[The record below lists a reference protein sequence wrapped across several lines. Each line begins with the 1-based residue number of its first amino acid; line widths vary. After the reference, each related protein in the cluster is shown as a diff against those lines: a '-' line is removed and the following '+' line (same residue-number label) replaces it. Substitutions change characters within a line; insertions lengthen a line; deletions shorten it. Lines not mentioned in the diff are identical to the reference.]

1 MSIQQNRRSAIRNIV
16 AGTAAI
22 TATGMLFSF
31 KKEESTEMISNRLKG
46 NINHSV
52 SPWCYHELTLGELC
66 AVSKDIGITGIDLC
80 GPKDWPVLQKFGMY
94 SSMCNGAEINLTDG
108 FGDTQFHATLQ
119 KSYTEMIP
127 LVEKNGYKN
136 LICFSGSRRGKDNE
150 TGWANCVEGLKPL
163 VELAEKHNVVLCME
177 LLNSK
182 IDHKDYQCNN
192 VEWGVELAKRL
203 KSENFKLLFDIYHMQ
218 IMEGDIIRNI
228 TDYHQ
233 YIAHFHTGGI
243 PGRHEIDDT
252 QELYYPAVMKAIV
265 ASGFKGYVGQEF
277 VPKQADKIA
286 SLTKAIHICDV

>member
-1 MSIQQNRRSAIRNIV
+1 MGNQNRRSLIKNML

-22 TATGMLFSF
+22 TASGMLSSF
-31 KKEESTEMISNRLKG
+31 TTSEKRDGQFAPLKG

-52 SPWCYHELTLGELC
+52 SPWCYSELTLDQLC
-66 AVSKDIGITGIDLC
+66 ETSKGLGITGIDLC
-80 GPKDWPVLQKFGMY
+80 GPKDWPTLQKHGMY
-94 SSMCNGAEINLTDG
+94 SPMCNGAEINLTDG

-119 KSYTEMIP
+119 KSYTDMIP

-150 TGWANCVEGLKPL
+150 TGWNNCVTGLKPL
-163 VELAEKHNVVLCME
+163 VALAEKHNVVLCME

-192 VEWGVELAKRL
+192 VEWGVELCKRL
-203 KSENFKLLFDIYHMQ
+203 NSNSFKLLFDIYHMQ

-265 ASGFKGYVGQEF
+265 ATGFKGYVGQEF
-277 VPKQADKIA
+277 VPKRPDKIA
-286 SLTKAIHICDV
+286 SLRQAIQLCDV

>member
-1 MSIQQNRRSAIRNIV
+1 MGNQNRRSAIKNML

-22 TATGMLFSF
+22 TASGMLSSF
-31 KKEESTEMISNRLKG
+31 TSSEREENFKPLKG

-52 SPWCYHELTLGELC
+52 SPWCYSELTLDQLC
-66 AVSKDIGITGIDLC
+66 EVSKGIGITGVDLC
-80 GPKDWPVLQKFGMY
+80 GPKDWPILQKHGLY

-119 KSYTEMIP
+119 KNYTEMIP

-136 LICFSGSRRGKDNE
+136 LICFSGSKRGKDDE
-150 TGWANCVEGLKPL
+150 TAWKNCVKGLEPL
-163 VELAEKHNVVLCME
+163 VKLAEKHNVVLCME

-182 IDHKDYQCNN
+182 IDHKDYQCNH
-192 VEWGVELAKRL
+192 VEWGVELCKRIS
-203 KSENFKLLFDIYHMQ
+203 SENFKLLFDIYHMQ

-233 YIAHFHTGGI
+233 YLAHFHTGGI

-252 QELYYPAVMKAIV
+252 QELYYPAVMRAI
-265 ASGFKGYVGQEF
+265 AATGYKGYVGQEF
-277 VPKQADKIA
+277 VPKNKDKIA
-286 SLTKAIHICDV
+286 SLRAAIQLCDV

>member
-1 MSIQQNRRSAIRNIV
+1 MSNQDRRSAIKNML

-22 TATGMLFSF
+22 TASGMLSSF
-31 KKEESTEMISNRLKG
+31 TSSPGGSEEKFAPLKG

-52 SPWCYHELTLGELC
+52 SPWCYSELTLDQLC
-66 AVSKDIGITGIDLC
+66 ETSKGIGITGIDLC
-80 GPKDWPVLQKFGMY
+80 GPKDWPTLQKHGMY
-94 SSMCNGAEINLTDG
+94 SPMCNGAEINLTDA

-119 KSYTEMIP
+119 KNYSEMIP

-136 LICFSGSRRGKDNE
+136 LICFSGSRRGKDDE
-150 TGWANCVEGLKPL
+150 TGWKNCVAGLKPL
-163 VELAEKHNVVLCME
+163 VALAEKHNVVLCME

-192 VEWGVELAKRL
+192 VEWGVELCKRL
-203 KSENFKLLFDIYHMQ
+203 NSENFKLLFDIYHMQ

-252 QELYYPAVMKAIV
+252 QELYYPAVMKAI
-265 ASGFKGYVGQEF
+265 AATGFKGFVGQEF
-277 VPKQADKIA
+277 VPKRPDKIA
-286 SLTKAIHICDV
+286 SLRQAIQLCDV